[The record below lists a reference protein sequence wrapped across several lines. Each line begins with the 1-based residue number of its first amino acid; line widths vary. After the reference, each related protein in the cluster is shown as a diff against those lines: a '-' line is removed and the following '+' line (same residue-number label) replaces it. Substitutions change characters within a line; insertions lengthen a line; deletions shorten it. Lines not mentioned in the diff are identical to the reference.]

1 MFCKRLG
8 SFKTYKKNKL
18 QFANPAVAAVAG
30 VRNFLQEARGPIPI
44 APGREESGRR
54 VGLSAGVG
62 AGSTPAAPSREPQ
75 VVPAGERAGG
85 GCRANG
91 RAAMRWA
98 VLCSVALLWS
108 VSLCADKC
116 SEFKSCVDCNVNST
130 KLNMTC
136 FWQVCQ
142 GDGGKCASNV
152 SSNCS
157 TLNATMCTG
166 PANTTLAPNETCTT
180 AHTTATSAPVTSPSN
195 STNSTSGSTSTPN
208 TTGLTTTPAGTTNG
222 TTVAPPMPHR
232 SSTFDAASFIGGI
245 VLVLGLQAVIFFAVK
260 FCKSKDRNYHTL

>member
-1 MFCKRLG
+1 
-8 SFKTYKKNKL
+8 
-18 QFANPAVAAVAG
+18 
-30 VRNFLQEARGPIPI
+30 
-44 APGREESGRR
+44 
-54 VGLSAGVG
+54 
-62 AGSTPAAPSREPQ
+62 
-75 VVPAGERAGG
+75 
-85 GCRANG
+85 
-91 RAAMRWA
+91 MRWA

-116 SEFKSCVDCNVNST
+116 SEFKSCADCNVNGT
-130 KLNMTC
+130 KAIMTC

-142 GDGGKCASNV
+142 GDGGKCVSNV

-157 TLNATMCTG
+157 TLNETMCTG
-166 PANTTLAPNETCTT
+166 LANTTVAPNETCTT
-180 AHTTATSAPVTSPSN
+180 AHTTATADPVTSPSN
-195 STNSTSGSTSTPN
+195 STNSTSGSTLTPT
-208 TTGLTTTPAGTTNG
+208 TTGLTTTPGTTNG

>member
-1 MFCKRLG
+1 
-8 SFKTYKKNKL
+8 
-18 QFANPAVAAVAG
+18 
-30 VRNFLQEARGPIPI
+30 
-44 APGREESGRR
+44 
-54 VGLSAGVG
+54 
-62 AGSTPAAPSREPQ
+62 
-75 VVPAGERAGG
+75 
-85 GCRANG
+85 
-91 RAAMRWA
+91 MRWA

-116 SEFKSCVDCNVNST
+116 SEFKSCADCNVNGT
-130 KLNMTC
+130 KAIMTC

-142 GDGGKCASNV
+142 GDGGKCVSNV

-157 TLNATMCTG
+157 TLNETMCTG
-166 PANTTLAPNETCTT
+166 LANTTVAPNETCTT
-180 AHTTATSAPVTSPSN
+180 
-195 STNSTSGSTSTPN
+195 GSTLTPT

>member
-1 MFCKRLG
+1 
-8 SFKTYKKNKL
+8 
-18 QFANPAVAAVAG
+18 
-30 VRNFLQEARGPIPI
+30 
-44 APGREESGRR
+44 
-54 VGLSAGVG
+54 
-62 AGSTPAAPSREPQ
+62 
-75 VVPAGERAGG
+75 
-85 GCRANG
+85 
-91 RAAMRWA
+91 MRWA

-116 SEFKSCVDCNVNST
+116 SEFKSCADCNVNGT
-130 KLNMTC
+130 KAIMTC

-142 GDGGKCASNV
+142 GDGGKCVSNV

-157 TLNATMCTG
+157 TLNETMCTG
-166 PANTTLAPNETCTT
+166 LANTTVAPNETCTT
-180 AHTTATSAPVTSPSN
+180 
-195 STNSTSGSTSTPN
+195 GSTLTPT
-208 TTGLTTTPAGTTNG
+208 TTGLTTTPGTTNG